1 MEGIKKL
8 PSLDF
13 GESVKKVLNN
23 LTNFNGRA
31 RRSELWWYYLLYFIA
46 TAALF
51 FVVGHDKLL
60 QNIITIALQLTLWSV
75 TARRLHDRGQG
86 GWWVTLSIALSIFSI
101 CYMYNS
107 GYYEAMAAVNPDID
121 EAMSTLRSP
130 IVMVAGVV
138 SFIVNICIF
147 IFCVLDS
154 KPEANKY
161 GPSPKYIPLDEYIE
175 KVTGKQA

>member
-60 QNIITIALQLTLWSV
+60 QNIITIAL
-75 TARRLHDRGQG
+75 
-86 GWWVTLSIALSIFSI
+86 
-101 CYMYNS
+101 
-107 GYYEAMAAVNPDID
+107 
-121 EAMSTLRSP
+121 
-130 IVMVAGVV
+130 
-138 SFIVNICIF
+138 
-147 IFCVLDS
+147 
-154 KPEANKY
+154 
-161 GPSPKYIPLDEYIE
+161 
-175 KVTGKQA
+175 

>member
-1 MEGIKKL
+1 M
-8 PSLDF
+8 
-13 GESVKKVLNN
+13 
-23 LTNFNGRA
+23 
-31 RRSELWWYYLLYFIA
+31 
-46 TAALF
+46 
-51 FVVGHDKLL
+51 
-60 QNIITIALQLTLWSV
+60 
-75 TARRLHDRGQG
+75 
-86 GWWVTLSIALSIFSI
+86 TLSIALSIFSI

-130 IVMVAGVV
+130 IVMVTGVV